1 MPILLSQGLIE
12 IGEDVFGGLK
22 PGFFGLRSVL
32 VCISFM
38 SLLLR
43 IKNVEQLKEH
53 SPGDLGLLLGM
64 DRFPE
69 IKTL

>member
-1 MPILLSQGLIE
+1 
-12 IGEDVFGGLK
+12 
-22 PGFFGLRSVL
+22 
-32 VCISFM
+32 M
-38 SLLLR
+38 SLLR

-69 IKTL
+69 IKTLRRKIVSYSNFMVI